1 MRKALTSPG
10 MIVAVLVTQFI
21 PLILFPADAFSPT
34 SQVWWL
40 PALLAI
46 MVLVADFQLILRRST
61 SQGPWYLIAFSQ
73 GFNIISRL
81 MMLWPHATQDV
92 GGQAVFDGVYVGLT
106 LISLLWSVFILWYIE
121 LPEVRMGLLRRA

>member
-10 MIVAVLVTQFI
+10 MIMVVLVTQFI
-21 PLILFPADAFSPT
+21 PLLLFPAASFSPK

-40 PALLAI
+40 PVLLAV
-46 MVLVADFQLILRRST
+46 MVLIADFELIVRRS
-61 SQGPWYLIAFSQ
+61 SSLAPWYLIAFAQ

-81 MMLWPHATQDV
+81 MMVWPHATEGTGDQIAFN
-92 GGQAVFDGVYVGLT
+92 GIYVGLT
-106 LISLLWSVFILWYIE
+106 IISLLWSGFLLWYFE

>member
-21 PLILFPADAFSPT
+21 PLILFPAASFSSK

-40 PALLAI
+40 PVMLAV
-46 MVLVADFQLILRRST
+46 MVLVADFQLIVRRTT
-61 SQGPWYLIAFSQ
+61 SQGPWYLIAFAQ

-81 MMLWPHATQDV
+81 MMVWPHATQDI
-92 GGQAVFDGVYVGLT
+92 GGQSVFDGLYVGLT
-106 LISLLWSVFILWYIE
+106 IISLLWSVFILWYIE

>member
-10 MIVAVLVTQFI
+10 MIVVVLITQFI
-21 PLILFPADAFSPT
+21 PLVLFPTTSFSLK
-34 SQVWWL
+34 SQEWWL

-46 MVLVADFQLILRRST
+46 MVLIAVFQVVGRRST
-61 SQGPWYLIAFSQ
+61 SQGPWYLMAFAQ

-81 MMLWPHATQDV
+81 MMVWSHATRDV
-92 GGQAVFDGVYVGLT
+92 GGQTVLAGLYVGLT
-106 LISLLWSVFILWYIE
+106 ALAVLWSAFLLWYFE

>member
-10 MIVAVLVTQFI
+10 MIVVVLITQFI
-21 PLILFPADAFSPT
+21 PLVLFPADSFSPK

-40 PALLAI
+40 PVMLAV
-46 MVLVADFQLILRRST
+46 MVLIADFELIVRRTTST
-61 SQGPWYLIAFSQ
+61 GPWYLIAFAQ

-81 MMLWPHATQDV
+81 MMVWPHATKDV
-92 GGQAVFDGVYVGLT
+92 GGQSSFNGLYVGLT
-106 LISLLWSVFILWYIE
+106 VISLLWSVFLLWYIE